1 MRQPINFFFALTAC
15 FSIPPFGWANDALK
29 DRFLQE
35 APKAW
40 ERLAASRNRFHTEVR
55 ESQWGTLNGQA
66 VESAKSEIRMKLH
79 MNLPMFAIETFS
91 YKIDSP
97 LRFAFVSGKDYA
109 FELARKRRTS
119 PLLVTRLGK
128 EDSIRESFKE
138 GNYAWRAI
146 GAPYELWGQ
155 SLIALVKSPQF
166 RIDRIEEFEQDGFG
180 IIRVWFDCGDK
191 NLTMQIKDA
200 RIDLLPQFDWALKSA
215 DFKATD
221 QIRMEIMNDY
231 HPPQNGKIELNSYLR
246 SKHVPIE
253 KVSTFIRFDYDGF
266 EYEPIPD
273 SYFTLSNYGLPE
285 PGELVS
291 NPKSI
296 SPRMLLF
303 AGAFSLFGIA
313 YWFNRAARR
322 GV

>member
-1 MRQPINFFFALTAC
+1 MRQTIMFFFALSTF
-15 FSIPPFGWANDALK
+15 FSITCACRANDALK
-29 DRFLQE
+29 ERFLRE
-35 APKAW
+35 APKGW
-40 ERLAASRNRFHTEVR
+40 ERMANSRNHFRTKVR
-55 ESQWGTLNGQA
+55 ETQWGTLDGKE
-66 VESAKSEIRMKLH
+66 VESAKSEIRMNLN

-109 FELARKRRTS
+109 FELTRKLRTS
-119 PLLVTRLGK
+119 PLVVTRLGK
-128 EDSIRESFKE
+128 DDSIRELFKQ

-146 GAPYELWGQ
+146 GVPYELWGQ
-155 SLIALVKSPQF
+155 SLFEMVKSPQF
-166 RIDRIEEFEQDGFG
+166 RIDRIEEFEQDNLG

-191 NLTMQIKDA
+191 NLTMQVKDA

-215 DFKATD
+215 EFKATD

-231 HPPQNGKIELNSYLR
+231 QPPQNGKIELKSYLR